1 MIGEISEHSIIL
13 NMQTHRFSGAQ
24 KESLGK
30 SYRVFHISGHSKVLA
45 KSQAL
50 YKHEL
55 EIWKS
60 AWDLV

>member
-1 MIGEISEHSIIL
+1 
-13 NMQTHRFSGAQ
+13 MQTRRFSGAQ
-24 KESLGK
+24 KESLRK